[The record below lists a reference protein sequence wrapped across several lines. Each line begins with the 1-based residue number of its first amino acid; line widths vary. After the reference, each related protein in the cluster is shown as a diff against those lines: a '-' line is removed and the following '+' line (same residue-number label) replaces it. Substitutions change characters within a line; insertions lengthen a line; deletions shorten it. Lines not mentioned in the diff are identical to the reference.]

1 MINTV
6 ILDIGNVLAGFDY
19 IGYMKEK
26 GYENNLIKRLSRV
39 TVENILWR
47 EIDRSNSDTI
57 DEAIIAKF
65 VNEDPE
71 IADDIRKFLLN
82 SYEIVREYDYASDF
96 VCRIKRSGYPVYLLS
111 NYGKANFKYAKVN
124 FEFFRYVDGGVI
136 SYETGY
142 VKPERG
148 IFEAFVNKY
157 RIKPCEAVF
166 LDDMKENVKAA
177 SDFGFNTIRFKNID
191 QAIDELNKLGV
202 II

>member
-82 SYEIVREYDYASDF
+82 SYEIVRNMTMPLILYA
-96 VCRIKRSGYPVYLLS
+96 
-111 NYGKANFKYAKVN
+111 
-124 FEFFRYVDGGVI
+124 E
-136 SYETGY
+136 
-142 VKPERG
+142 
-148 IFEAFVNKY
+148 
-157 RIKPCEAVF
+157 
-166 LDDMKENVKAA
+166 
-177 SDFGFNTIRFKNID
+177 
-191 QAIDELNKLGV
+191 
-202 II
+202 